1 MKRQGH
7 RQSIS
12 MRCIRLLLAGL
23 LFLFT
28 TIEDVQPVL
37 AAVGQAEEVRVV
49 GRLPLDLS
57 FAERKEFERRTL
69 ALAQTTRVEDAVTS
83 YSCNADIESPG
94 TYVFDEIWPS
104 EQALKD
110 HLDTDHFKAWWAW
123 VEPHLSGDLVIN
135 VAPTQNFHTL
145 S

>member
-1 MKRQGH
+1 
-7 RQSIS
+7 

-57 FAERKEFERRTL
+57 IADRKEFERRTL
-69 ALAQTTRVEDAVTS
+69 ALAQITREEDAVTS

-104 EQALKD
+104 EQALRD
-110 HLDTDHFKAWWAW
+110 HLATEHFKAWWVW
-123 VEPHLSGDLVIN
+123 VEPHLSGELVIK
-135 VAPTQNFHTL
+135 VAPTKDFHTFT
-145 S
+145 